1 MATLIVAGLS
11 ARIMAEAA
19 SQDGWDVVALDAFG
33 DTDTRRCAAAWH
45 AIGQPDGMGVSPERT
60 RRALA
65 QFAADAEV
73 IGWVA
78 GSGFEGLSRW
88 LADTPLPLIG
98 TPPAA
103 LQRLRDPLCWFTA
116 LQDLALP
123 CPDSRLQ
130 PPAQPRGWLCK
141 SLHACG
147 GSHVRP
153 ASEQDTPAP
162 GRYWQR
168 WHPGQAMSTLFLAH
182 AAGTV
187 CLGHNLQDSRPGQL
201 GEAPCPWLY
210 QGAIGPVSLP
220 TSVDHALRHAI
231 QALTH
236 HFGLRGLCSLDF
248 LLDGESIRLLE
259 VNARPTATWPLYAE
273 AGPLM
278 SAHVAASL
286 AQPLPALQTP
296 LTPSGLTTLFTS
308 RPLQIT
314 SAVHDALLQRPWV
327 HDIPEPGTRLTAHMP
342 LCTLSAQGSHPA
354 EVRARLSARRD
365 TLQRHLATLPST
377 GPFHVSPAP
386 HS

>member
-1 MATLIVAGLS
+1 VATLIVAGLS
-11 ARIMAEAA
+11 ARTMAEAA
-19 SQDGWDVVALDAFG
+19 SREGWNVIALDAFG

-45 AIGQPDGMGVSPERT
+45 AIGQPDGTGVSLERT
-60 RRALA
+60 RQALA
-65 QFAADAEV
+65 HHAGDADV

-88 LADTPLPLIG
+88 LVDTPLPLIG

-116 LQDLALP
+116 LHDLTLP
-123 CPDSRLQ
+123 HPDSSPH
-130 PPAQPRGWLCK
+130 PPTQPRGWLCK

-153 ASEQDTPAP
+153 ATVQDTPAP

-168 WHPGQAMSTLFLAH
+168 WHPGQPMSTLFLAH
-182 AAGTV
+182 AEGTV
-187 CLGHNLQDSRPGQL
+187 CLGHNVQDNRPGQL

-220 TSVDHALRHAI
+220 TRVDHALRQAT
-231 QALTH
+231 QALRH

-248 LLDGESIRLLE
+248 LLDGESICLLE

-278 SAHVAASL
+278 TAHVAASL
-286 AQPLPALQTP
+286 GQPLPPLQTP
-296 LTPSGLTTLFTS
+296 RIPAGLTTLFTS
-308 RPLQIT
+308 RPLHIS
-314 SAVHDALLQRPWV
+314 SAVHEVLVQRPWV
-327 HDIPEPGTRLTAHMP
+327 HDIPEPGTRLPAHMP
-342 LCTLSAQGSHPA
+342 LCTLSAQGGHPT

-377 GPFHVSPAP
+377 GPIHVSHAP
-386 HS
+386 HT